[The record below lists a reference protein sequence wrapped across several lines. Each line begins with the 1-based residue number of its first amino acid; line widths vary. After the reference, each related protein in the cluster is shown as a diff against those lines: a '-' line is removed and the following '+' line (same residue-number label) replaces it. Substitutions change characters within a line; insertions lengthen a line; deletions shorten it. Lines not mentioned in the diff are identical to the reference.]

1 VKPFF
6 FMYATQFAQQPHVGL
21 LYTVIFV
28 ATRVRAPPRANAV
41 VAADAN
47 AS

>member
-1 VKPFF
+1 
-6 FMYATQFAQQPHVGL
+6 MYAAQFAQQPHVGL

-28 ATRVRAPPRANAV
+28 ATRVLVTPRVKAE
-41 VAADAN
+41 VAAVAN